1 MQINVSFD
9 QDVTKLPAG
18 FATAVQAAVQ
28 FLENT
33 YTNPITFNLHVG
45 YGERDGH
52 ALGASSL
59 GESVYNVH
67 SYTYAQIETAMTNH
81 AQSADQKAAVASLP
95 ASDPVAG
102 SHTWWMTDVEAK
114 ALGLIAN
121 TTTLDAHVGFADT
134 SHFTFDY
141 NRSDGITAGQY
152 DFFGTVVHEI
162 TEVMGRE
169 LGVGQQLINN
179 TNTYYPLDLFHYVD
193 IPPEAYL
200 GRAASSPGTTA
211 GPLAAQEAATASGS
225 LIGDG
230 PGTVAGSTDVASLA
244 PGSVLPNVGILYDW
258 HVHDFSRGGYFS
270 FDGGT
275 TKLTEFN
282 PLSSGDA
289 GDWAPSAGN
298 DSFLN
303 VSHPGVINNVT
314 AADLSLMDV
323 LGYDRAPISH
333 LPVDEIANAV
343 QSGYLAITRTHLP
356 LDQATTLANSIDS
369 GGHTESQYISD
380 LLAQVADTTIPAVA
394 VEASMYGAVGTSDEI
409 TLLATHFL
417 PGQVHNAISSG
428 LDPLVYASE
437 ALGLAFAF
445 GNENGSTSFAAAF
458 GPAHTG
464 IPSSTAG
471 DAAFAAAAASTI
483 FGSAS
488 TDNLVNAMESWV
500 ANWKA
505 FYSSHG
511 VSGIYDPSAAQIDL
525 AARGAAWGDAVGVA
539 LGNDLG
545 PLKGQ
550 VTNFLI
556 DAAQG
561 TAVYS
566 ASLASQP
573 GHADAAIG
581 SLGSADA
588 TVHLT
593 GIAAHVDHL
602 VA

>member
-9 QDVTKLPAG
+9 QNVTTLPAG
-18 FATAVQAAVQ
+18 FTAAVQAAVQ

-45 YGERDGH
+45 YGERDGQ

-81 AQSADQKAAVASLP
+81 AQSADQKAAVATLP

-114 ALGLIAN
+114 AVGLISN
-121 TTTLDAHVGFADT
+121 TNTVDAYVGFADT

-169 LGVGQQLINN
+169 LGVGQQLINS
-179 TNTYYPLDLFHYVD
+179 TNTYYPLDLFHFVN
-193 IPPEAYL
+193 IPPEAY
-200 GRAASSPGTTA
+200 PGTAAPNPGTIA
-211 GPLAAQEAATASGS
+211 GPQPAQEAA
-225 LIGDG
+225 
-230 PGTVAGSTDVASLA
+230 TVAGSTDVASLA
-244 PGSVLPNVGILYDW
+244 QASVLQNVGIDYGW
-258 HVHDFSRGGYFS
+258 HVRDFARGGYFS
-270 FDGGT
+270 FDGGA
-275 TKLTEFN
+275 TKLAEFN

-289 GDWAPSAGN
+289 GDWAPSAGH

-303 VSHPGVINNVT
+303 VSYPGVINSVT

-323 LGYDRAPISH
+323 LGYDRAPIIH
-333 LPVDEIANAV
+333 LPVAEIANAI
-343 QSGYLAITRTHLP
+343 QSDYLAITRTALP
-356 LDQATTLANSIDS
+356 LDQATTEANSIDS
-369 GGHTESQYISD
+369 AAHTESQYISG
-380 LLAQVADTTIPAVA
+380 LLAQVADTIIPAVA

-409 TLLATHFL
+409 TLLATQFL
-417 PGQVHNAISSG
+417 PAQVHNAISSG

-445 GNENGSTSFAAAF
+445 GNENGSTGFAAAF

-464 IPSSTAG
+464 MPSSTAG

-488 TDNLVNAMESWV
+488 TNNLINAIEGWV
-500 ANWKA
+500 ANWKG
-505 FYSSHG
+505 FYSGHG
-511 VSGIYDPSAAQIDL
+511 VPGISDPSAAQIDL

-539 LGNDLG
+539 LADNLG

-573 GHADAAIG
+573 GHADAAVG
-581 SLGSADA
+581 SAGSADA
-588 TVHLT
+588 TVQLT

-602 VA
+602 VASYF

>member
-9 QDVTKLPAG
+9 QDITKLPAG
-18 FATAVQAAVQ
+18 FTATVQAAVQ

-45 YGERDGH
+45 YGERDGQ

-59 GESVYNVH
+59 GESAYTLH

-81 AQSADQKAAVASLP
+81 AWSADQKAAVATL
-95 ASDPVAG
+95 ATSDPVTG

-114 ALGLIAN
+114 ALGLIS
-121 TTTLDAHVGFADT
+121 TTITVDAHVGFADT

-152 DFFGTVVHEI
+152 DFFGSVLHEI

-169 LGVGQQLINN
+169 LGVGEQLINH

-193 IPPEAYL
+193 VPPQAF
-200 GRAASSPGTTA
+200 GGSAGSNPGTIA
-211 GPLAAQEAATASGS
+211 GPEFVQEAATVSAA
-225 LIGDG
+225 L
-230 PGTVAGSTDVASLA
+230 VAPQILG
-244 PGSVLPNVGILYDW
+244 LPNVGFEW
-258 HVHDFSRGGYFS
+258 HVRDFARGGYFS
-270 FDGGT
+270 FDGGA
-275 TKLTEFN
+275 TKLLEFN
-282 PLSSGDA
+282 PSSSGDA

-298 DSFLN
+298 DAFLN
-303 VSHPGVINNVT
+303 VSSPGVINNLT
-314 AADLSLMDV
+314 GSDLKLMDV
-323 LGYDRAPISH
+323 LGYDRALINH
-333 LPVDEIANAV
+333 LPIDQIATAL
-343 QSGYLAITRTHLP
+343 QSDYFAITRTLLP
-356 LDQATTLANSIDS
+356 LDPATTEATSLHA
-369 GGHTESQYISD
+369 GAHTESQYISD
-380 LLAQVADTTIPAVA
+380 LLAQAADTTIPAIA

-409 TLLATHFL
+409 TLLATQFL
-417 PGQVHNAISSG
+417 PAQVHNAISNG

-445 GNENGSTSFAAAF
+445 GNENGSTGFAQAF

-464 IPSSTAG
+464 MANSAAG
-471 DAAFAAAAASTI
+471 DAAFARAAASTI

-488 TDNLVNAMESWV
+488 TDNLGNAIENWV

-505 FYSSHG
+505 FYSGHG
-511 VSGIYDPSAAQIDL
+511 VPGIADPSAAQIDL

-539 LGNDLG
+539 LSDDLG

-561 TAVYS
+561 NAVYS

-581 SLGSADA
+581 GSAAD
-588 TVHLT
+588 TVQMT
-593 GIAAHVDHL
+593 GLPAHADHL
-602 VA
+602 VT